1 MKPRKTHH
9 KSTLR
14 ALARIAYERELKST
28 LSILAAKFD
37 NWKMGKVTSFEMEE
51 LVHKY
56 DCDESR
62 KLWSLYNSSSDHSIV
77 ARAVASGLLSEE
89 EVGTTIIKLLTE
101 QIAFFQEGNH
111 KNSSDSVENKQSAA

>member
-1 MKPRKTHH
+1 MKQHRSND

-14 ALARIAYERELKST
+14 TLSRIAYERELKNT

-37 NWKMGKVTSFEMEE
+37 NWKIGKVTSFEMEE

-62 KLWSLYNSSSDHSIV
+62 KLWSLYNSSSLQSIV
-77 ARAVASGLLSEE
+77 TRAIATGLLSEE
-89 EVGTTIIKLLTE
+89 EVGAKIITLLAE
-101 QIAFFQEGNH
+101 QIAFFQNGNH
-111 KNSSDSVENKQSAA
+111 KNSSASIENKQSAA

>member
-1 MKPRKTHH
+1 MKPRRTHH

-37 NWKMGKVTSFEMEE
+37 AWKMGKVTSFEMEE

-62 KLWSLYNSSSDHSIV
+62 KLWSLYNSSSVHSIV

-89 EVGTTIIKLLTE
+89 EVGTTILKLLAE

-111 KNSSDSVENKQSAA
+111 KNSSDSGENKQSAA